1 MASEPCAFL
10 GLPTKLSLI
19 EGMIMEKFSPEEEE
33 DDEGGGGGGGGVN
46 FVGLLQSLLD

>member
-1 MASEPCAFL
+1 
-10 GLPTKLSLI
+10 
-19 EGMIMEKFSPEEEE
+19 MEKFSPEEEE

>member
-33 DDEGGGGGGGGVN
+33 DEGGGGGGVN